1 MINLKNQKNKII
13 VLLFII
19 SLLVFLLTLYIN
31 SLLVLEKKEI
41 PVFLKVGEIAAFN
54 LSATELSF
62 GTLTPGSN
70 ARRNITLKN
79 EYDFPVKFE
88 FHAKGDAKR
97 FLLFEKKIY
106 LEIEEEKSIEIKVII
121 PKDEEYG
128 DYSGKLSVSIRKA
141 M

>member
-1 MINLKNQKNKII
+1 MANPKNLKNKII

-19 SLLVFLLTLYIN
+19 SILVFLFTLYTN

-41 PVFLKVGEIAAFN
+41 PVFLKVGEVAAFN

-62 GTLTPGSN
+62 GTITPGSN

-88 FHAKGDAKR
+88 FRAKGDAKK
-97 FLLFEKKIY
+97 FLLFEKRIY
-106 LEIEEEKSIEIKVII
+106 LETGEIKSIEIKVII
-121 PKDEEYG
+121 PKNEEYG
-128 DYSGKLSVSIRKA
+128 DYSGKLIISIRKTI
-141 M
+141 

>member
-1 MINLKNQKNKII
+1 MANPKNLKNKII

-19 SLLVFLLTLYIN
+19 SILVFLFTLYTN

-41 PVFLKVGEIAAFN
+41 PVFLKVGEVAAFN

-62 GTLTPGSN
+62 GTITPGSN

-88 FHAKGDAKR
+88 FRAKGDAKK
-97 FLLFEKKIY
+97 FFLFEKRIY
-106 LEIEEEKSIEIKVII
+106 LAPYEKKNIEINTII
-121 PKDEEYG
+121 PSGENYG
-128 DYSGKLSVSIRKA
+128 DYSGKIIVSIRKTI
-141 M
+141 

>member
-1 MINLKNQKNKII
+1 MANPKNLKNKII

-19 SLLVFLLTLYIN
+19 SILVFLFTLYIN

-41 PVFLKVGEIAAFN
+41 PVFLKVGEVAAFN

-62 GTLTPGSN
+62 GTLTPCSN

-88 FHAKGDAKR
+88 FRAKGDAKK
-97 FLLFEKKIY
+97 FLLYEKEIY
-106 LEIEEEKSIEIKVII
+106 LEIDEEKTY
-121 PKDEEYG
+121 PKE
-128 DYSGKLSVSIRKA
+128 
-141 M
+141 